1 METLEEMGMLGA
13 TIGVAPIGCSVQ
25 AHKFMNVDMCE
36 AAHGRAPAV
45 ASGIRRVHPDKLVFT
60 YQGDGDLA
68 SIGTAEII
76 HAAARG
82 EKFTTFFVNNAI
94 YGMTG
99 GQMAPTTL
107 IGQRSTTSQSGR
119 AIEQA
124 GAPIR
129 VCELLSTLNGAVY
142 VERVALNSPANINKA
157 KKAVKRAFEVQEK
170 RLGFSFIEFVS
181 TCPTNWGVTPVA
193 AMDFLKEKMLP
204 YYPLGVFKSP
214 EGGI

>member
-1 METLEEMGMLGA
+1 METLEEMGKLGE
-13 TIGVAPIGCSVQ
+13 TIGVGPIGCSVL
-25 AHKFMNVDMCE
+25 AHKTMNVDMLE

-107 IGQRSTTSQSGR
+107 LGQRSTTTQDGR
-119 AIEQA
+119 TVTQA
-124 GAPIR
+124 GSPMR
-129 VCELLSTLNGAVY
+129 VCELLSTLDGAVY
-142 VERVALNSPANINKA
+142 VERVALNSPANIVKA
-157 KKAVKRAFEVQEK
+157 KKAVRRAFEVQEMK
-170 RLGFSFIEFVS
+170 LGFSFIEFIS
-181 TCPTNWGVTPVA
+181 TCPTNWGLSPVA
-193 AMDFLKEKMLP
+193 AIEHLNEKMLP
-204 YYPLGVFKSP
+204 YYPLGVFRSP
-214 EGGI
+214 EGGS

>member
-1 METLEEMGMLGA
+1 
-13 TIGVAPIGCSVQ
+13 
-25 AHKFMNVDMCE
+25 
-36 AAHGRAPAV
+36 
-45 ASGIRRVHPDKLVFT
+45 
-60 YQGDGDLA
+60 
-68 SIGTAEII
+68 
-76 HAAARG
+76 
-82 EKFTTFFVNNAI
+82 
-94 YGMTG
+94 MTG

>member
-1 METLEEMGMLGA
+1 MEALEEIGRLGD
-13 TIGVAPIGCSVQ
+13 TIAVGPIGCSVQ

-76 HAAARG
+76 HAAVRG
-82 EKFTTFFVNNAI
+82 EKFTTFFINNAI

-107 IGQRSTTSQSGR
+107 VGQRSTTSQSGR
-119 AIEQA
+119 TLEQA
-124 GAPIR
+124 GAPVR
-129 VCELLSTLNGAVY
+129 VCELLATIDGAVY

-157 KKAVKRAFEVQEK
+157 KRAVKRAFDVQEK
-170 RLGFSFIEFVS
+170 KLGFSFIEFVS
-181 TCPTNWGVTPVA
+181 TCPTNWGLSPVA
-193 AMDFLKEKMLP
+193 SMDFLKEKMLP
-204 YYPLGVFKSP
+204 YFPLGVFKSP